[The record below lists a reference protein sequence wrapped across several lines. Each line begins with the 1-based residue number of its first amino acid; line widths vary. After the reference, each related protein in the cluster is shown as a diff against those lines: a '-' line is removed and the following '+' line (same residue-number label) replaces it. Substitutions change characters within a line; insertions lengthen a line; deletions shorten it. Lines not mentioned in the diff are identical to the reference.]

1 MAINESCVTSPEFP
15 FRITLHTFIS
25 KKYFQDNLQP
35 LQKVKTFLKGDKSPP
50 LYLSHQILDM
60 LIFVKMTLQNI
71 VRQLSLTFEG
81 ANFANW
87 HYQLQLRLVTLL
99 RAQWV
104 DIFSQEIACSK
115 VYTKPKAYNFFSEPE
130 HTFVHKGSLLF
141 DRVTEIVNFNPSQ
154 NRSENPTTELY
165 FNLEKI

>member
-1 MAINESCVTSPEFP
+1 MAIHESCVTSPKFP
-15 FRITLHTFIS
+15 FSITLHTFIS

-50 LYLSHQILDM
+50 LYLSHQTLDM

-99 RAQWV
+99 STQWA

-115 VYTKPKAYNFFSEPE
+115 VYKKSRANNFFSDQEQ
-130 HTFVHKGSLLF
+130 TLYVSAVCCLL
-141 DRVTEIVNFNPSQ
+141 V
-154 NRSENPTTELY
+154 
-165 FNLEKI
+165 